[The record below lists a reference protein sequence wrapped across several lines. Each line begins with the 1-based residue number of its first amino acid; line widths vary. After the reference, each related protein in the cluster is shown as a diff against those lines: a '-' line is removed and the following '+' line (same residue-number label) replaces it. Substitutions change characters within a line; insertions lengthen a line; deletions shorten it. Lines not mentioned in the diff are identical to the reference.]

1 MYILVTGCTAF
12 RKDGNH
18 FASGSERMAF
28 TSMFIDANKE
38 KAAGNIE
45 AAIHLY
51 EKCLKLNKKSAS
63 VHYELAGIYIKTLK
77 GDLALKHAALSN
89 QLDEEN
95 KWYAIRYLEILK
107 RRNDFDAYQ
116 NTLRKSIM
124 SFPTESSFTTALID
138 NLILT
143 EKSSEAIKEL
153 DKLEKQS
160 GIKEYTS
167 VQKCQLYMEL
177 GSFSK
182 AEGELQVLLDH
193 QYSAKNMLHLA
204 DFYNDTRNDD
214 KAFEYYQKVLAI
226 DNENAQANFA
236 LFEYY
241 SERSLK
247 LKAIQYL
254 HVAFSSESMDI
265 DRKVKLIFTY
275 YESSLKDSSLNNEVY
290 KLLDIIESTHYENPK
305 PYAVYG
311 DFLFR
316 DKRYNEAKAKFERS
330 LVIDPNRYPIW
341 KQVVLIDNEMNDFSS
356 MVHDAEEAI
365 SYYPSDPELYWF
377 KAVAEYKVKD
387 YEDAIQ
393 SLNTG
398 LAFLI
403 DNPVFESQFHSLK
416 GTIFNELK
424 KYKNSDESFEQ
435 AISLDDKNAL
445 VMNNYAYYL
454 SLRKENLDKAEGH
467 VKQAISIQPSN
478 SNFLDTYGWILF
490 QQERWYESLTV
501 LLEAYDLG
509 GNNSATVLEH
519 LAEVYLK
526 LGQQEK
532 AIQFYHHAIDKG
544 GKISLLFEK
553 IISKDRIL
561 EKE

>member
-1 MYILVTGCTAF
+1 
-12 RKDGNH
+12 
-18 FASGSERMAF
+18 MAF

-247 LKAIQYL
+247 LKAIKYL

>member
-1 MYILVTGCTAF
+1 
-12 RKDGNH
+12 
-18 FASGSERMAF
+18 MAF

-254 HVAFSSESMDI
+254 HVAFSSESMDM

-330 LVIDPNRYPIW
+330 LAIDPNRYPIW

-467 VKQAISIQPSN
+467 VKQAISIQPLN